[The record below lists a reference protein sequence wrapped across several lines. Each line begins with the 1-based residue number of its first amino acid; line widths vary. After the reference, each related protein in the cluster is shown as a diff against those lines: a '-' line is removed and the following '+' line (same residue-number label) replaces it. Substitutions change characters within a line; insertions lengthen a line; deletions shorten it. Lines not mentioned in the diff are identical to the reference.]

1 MVVFLLGTV
10 VLLSLRHWQVHVWT
24 QTLVCGQF
32 KATGKHES
40 CHRCL
45 YPSGEWVSMW
55 GFCDSSIPWCR
66 FHWATGGTWEAV
78 GLLKGPN
85 YSKSALC
92 DQEPTFYAH
101 FQLIWKIRDNHM
113 VPDLPSYVCFFS
125 QVLLQ
130 TGLSSSTV
138 PGWPTPSPSDVVP
151 WWSYPQSTTI
161 TRTWPQTS
169 VGQHLLKLQRLCAG
183 HYWTQLVNICN
194 AEALSRVPNPPS
206 AVLKQLFSSSNGV
219 ISEDTIESA
228 AKKVLLL
235 PHECS
240 IWMNHLR
247 TVVENRHW
255 EAQKAAATQRAKCSQ
270 AGGCR
275 SGSSLSPPAANQVI
289 SESISA
295 CILILCVYSHPLRV
309 CATCMMCV
317 FTYMYLHTV
326 YITLLSTWDK
336 IFHDLCYKS

>member
-101 FQLIWKIRDNHM
+101 FQLIWKIRDNHTWYLIYPHM
-113 VPDLPSYVCFFS
+113 FFFFSSVVTNRVVFIHGARLTHPQSFRRGTLVVLPSINYHYPYLTPNVSGAALVEIAKALCRP
-125 QVLLQ
+125 LLDT
-130 TGLSSSTV
+130 TG
-138 PGWPTPSPSDVVP
+138 
-151 WWSYPQSTTI
+151 Q
-161 TRTWPQTS
+161 
-169 VGQHLLKLQRLCAG
+169 
-183 HYWTQLVNICN
+183 
-194 AEALSRVPNPPS
+194 
-206 AVLKQLFSSSNGV
+206 
-219 ISEDTIESA
+219 
-228 AKKVLLL
+228 
-235 PHECS
+235 
-240 IWMNHLR
+240 
-247 TVVENRHW
+247 
-255 EAQKAAATQRAKCSQ
+255 
-270 AGGCR
+270 
-275 SGSSLSPPAANQVI
+275 
-289 SESISA
+289 
-295 CILILCVYSHPLRV
+295 
-309 CATCMMCV
+309 
-317 FTYMYLHTV
+317 YL
-326 YITLLSTWDK
+326 
-336 IFHDLCYKS
+336 